1 MVIMEGE
8 VTALQENF
16 ETKPRLIMNRWS
28 VASLLLL
35 IVVLVFSCKKEEDN
49 NDDDVIDP
57 TPDTGVKF
65 DLAQVPYAKLSDYRF
80 FSGDIKDMLPNAR
93 VLPYEPI
100 TPLFSDYA
108 HKKRFVWMPEGV
120 SATYT
125 SDHQIF
131 SFPDGAVLI
140 KNFYYDHVLPN
151 DERRIVETRLI
162 YKKDGEWFF
171 ADYTWNEEQTDAT
184 FSLEGDNVEIDWI
197 DDDGQEKFVNFRI
210 PSEVECLTCHKA
222 NMAPVPIAPKPQ
234 NLNNDFQYADGLKNQ
249 LEKWQDVGYLSGDIP
264 ENIVTTVDWKD
275 SAQPIDL
282 RVRSYLDAN
291 CGHCHNSAG
300 HCNYRGLRLVFDETD
315 VDSKLGICIVPDLP
329 INAQITHI
337 IARSNPLRSA
347 MFYRMNTNEA
357 NFMMPMLGRSMV
369 HEEGVALLE
378 QYIESLTPV
387 CP

>member
-1 MVIMEGE
+1 
-8 VTALQENF
+8 
-16 ETKPRLIMNRWS
+16 MNRWS
-28 VASLLLL
+28 FASMLLL
-35 IVVLVFSCKKEEDN
+35 IVVLIFSCKKEEDS
-49 NDDDVIDP
+49 NDDNVNDP
-57 TPDTGVKF
+57 IPDTGVKF
-65 DLAQVPYAKLSDYRF
+65 DLAEVPYAKLSDYRF
-80 FSGDIKDMLPNAR
+80 FTGDIKDMVPNER

-131 SFPDGAVLI
+131 DFPDGSVMV

-171 ADYTWNEEQTDAT
+171 ADYIWNEEQTEAT

-197 DDDGQEKFVNFRI
+197 DDDGTEKYVNFRI

-222 NMAPVPIAPKPQ
+222 SMAPTPIAPKPQ
-234 NLNNDFQYADGLKNQ
+234 NLNKDFQYADGLKNQ
-249 LEKWQDVGYLSGDIP
+249 LEKWQEVGYLTGSIP
-264 ENIVTTVDWKD
+264 DNIVTTVDWKD
-275 SAQPIDL
+275 AAQPIDL

-291 CGHCHNSAG
+291 CGHCHNDVG
-300 HCNYRGLRLVFDETD
+300 HCNYRGLRLGFDQND
-315 VDSKLGICIVPDLP
+315 QDSKQGICIVPDLP

-369 HEEGVALLE
+369 HEEGVELLE